1 MESYFNLVGDKACC
15 FEDLRP
21 YLSLE
26 GEDRARW
33 TSFLESITFSSVSIA
48 SQLEIRKLFTDVL
61 QANLS
66 DLRRSINVHAL
77 LRHSLSPTQITPE
90 MESSR
95 ATQYLKHY
103 LDGLKLG
110 EGLPSTELQPVDDFA
125 ILAGQAFIN
134 VWKLADDETQLYNAA
149 SVLEFGLTKSKHSYQ
164 IRLML
169 VRIYTLLGA
178 YFRDVL
184 FAVIHR
190 HSLNGYDRC
199 TVIST
204 RALPSS
210 ERQTSSERYSL
221 ALCSFASINILT
233 GCDG

>member
-1 MESYFNLVGDKACC
+1 MENYFNLVGDKACC
-15 FEDLRP
+15 FEDLKP

-26 GEDRARW
+26 GEDQTRW
-33 TSFLESITFSSVSIA
+33 TSFLESITLSSVSIA
-48 SQLEIRKLFTDVL
+48 SQLEIWKLFKYVL

-77 LRHSLSPTQITPE
+77 LRHSLSPTQITAE
-90 MESSR
+90 MESCR

-110 EGLPSTELQPVDDFA
+110 ESLPSTELQHVDDLA
-125 ILAGQAFIN
+125 ILAGQAFVN
-134 VWKLADDETQLYNAA
+134 VWRLADDETQLYNAA
-149 SVLEFGLTKSKHSYQ
+149 SVLEYSLTKSKHSYQ

-184 FAVIHR
+184 FATIHR
-190 HSLNGYDRC
+190 HGPNGYDRC
-199 TVIST
+199 TIIST
-204 RALPSS
+204 RALPCS
-210 ERQTSSERYSL
+210 ERQTSSE
-221 ALCSFASINILT
+221 
-233 GCDG
+233 